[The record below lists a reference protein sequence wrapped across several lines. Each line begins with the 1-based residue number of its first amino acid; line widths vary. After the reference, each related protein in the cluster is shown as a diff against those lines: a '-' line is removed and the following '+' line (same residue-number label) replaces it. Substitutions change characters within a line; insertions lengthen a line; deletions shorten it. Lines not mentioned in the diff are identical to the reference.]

1 LAFPGFP
8 AKTLVY
14 FFVETIASHWHSII
28 GRKKML
34 LLLNTSV
41 TFVEYSYH
49 EPNHRIKLSYGN

>member
-8 AKTLVY
+8 AKTLVS
-14 FFVETIASHWHSII
+14 FFVEAIASHWHSII

-49 EPNHRIKLSYGN
+49 EPNHRI